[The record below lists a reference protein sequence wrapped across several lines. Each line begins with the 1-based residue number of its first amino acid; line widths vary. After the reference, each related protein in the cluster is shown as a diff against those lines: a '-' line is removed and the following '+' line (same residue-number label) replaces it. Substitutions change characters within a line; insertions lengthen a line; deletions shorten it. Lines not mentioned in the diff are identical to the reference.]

1 MNRPLMIT
9 GLFAGTMGLAATAQA
24 QAQAQDCDAI
34 LVLHDVRSAG
44 VLAQADRFILEN
56 GYGCDAETVA
66 GDTVPTTTSMVEMG
80 EPDVS
85 PETRVDLCPRSSRR
99 ASRKARSSLGPRP
112 CRTAA
117 YRAGA
122 FRSIWPVA
130 AKIEAAL

>member
-66 GDTVPTTTSMVEMG
+66 GDTVPTTTSMVEKG

-85 PETRVDLCPRSSRR
+85 SDTHAGTPMRVNRV
-99 ASRKARSSLGPRP
+99 
-112 CRTAA
+112 
-117 YRAGA
+117 AGEEEEHGDA
-122 FRSIWPVA
+122 
-130 AKIEAAL
+130 